1 MMTNERE
8 PQAIF
13 MRPARFAALID
24 YGRSKVYE
32 MIARGEIR
40 AIRLSGSWRIP
51 ASEIERFQ
59 KMVGRAE

>member
-1 MMTNERE
+1 
-8 PQAIF
+8 